1 MFILYISILK
11 KKWVFLMIILLII
24 NKVLLLFRQNITPK
38 MTHILSVI
46 KQDYK
51 FVFDNIIIKY
61 SKLPLKNNY

>member
-1 MFILYISILK
+1 
-11 KKWVFLMIILLII
+11 
-24 NKVLLLFRQNITPK
+24 

-61 SKLPLKNNY
+61 SKLPLKIITENFQINIFVQSKVITKSGFSFFHVLNN